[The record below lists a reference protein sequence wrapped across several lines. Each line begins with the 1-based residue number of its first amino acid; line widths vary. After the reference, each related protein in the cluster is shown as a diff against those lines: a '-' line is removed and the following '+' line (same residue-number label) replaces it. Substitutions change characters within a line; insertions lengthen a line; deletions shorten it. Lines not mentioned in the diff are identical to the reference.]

1 MAGGKNRADK
11 ATYRCPPCPT
21 MLVCHHRLSWSRRR
35 GICDVKTTKH
45 AVSTLHNLVFPTSRP
60 RSTAMPIRRSLLRHL
75 LSYKRENRARYRR
88 KRRYTGPQDTIKTTH
103 RMLLTSLPTLFAY
116 APWSLLS
123 FVFRLILKN
132 TSSPFCVVT
141 CVCHGSGT
149 EHVSSAATAEP
160 GFPSRTR
167 RRTARHSHTRRQ
179 SHRRQTRATSG
190 RY

>member
-1 MAGGKNRADK
+1 
-11 ATYRCPPCPT
+11 

-141 CVCHGSGT
+141 CVPWERNRTCQP
-149 EHVSSAATAEP
+149 AATAEP
-160 GFPSRTR
+160 TFPSRTR
-167 RRTARHSHTRRQ
+167 RRCARHSHTRRQ